1 MYLILFFSDCKN
13 KVYFYINDYYFVSRV
28 LMYFVIIISSNM
40 GEGSKLK
47 LDMKINCLGAW
58 EK

>member
-1 MYLILFFSDCKN
+1 
-13 KVYFYINDYYFVSRV
+13 
-28 LMYFVIIISSNM
+28 MYFVIIISSNM